1 MNREKREIKPLLN
14 QPSGIERKT
23 ELLVADD
30 KISNG
35 EELPQSIKD
44 IPIPKSLKE
53 RTKGKIFIA
62 KMTFGKEDIMT
73 ESELKA
79 EIKRVNEI
87 LRNKPDYHTYKQNKK
102 YLERLERKLRNY
114 GKK

>member
-1 MNREKREIKPLLN
+1 MRTEREIKPLLN
-14 QPSGIERKT
+14 QPS
-23 ELLVADD
+23 
-30 KISNG
+30 
-35 EELPQSIKD
+35 
-44 IPIPKSLKE
+44 
-53 RTKGKIFIA
+53 
-62 KMTFGKEDIMT
+62 
-73 ESELKA
+73 ESEWLKA

>member
-1 MNREKREIKPLLN
+1 MRTEREIKPLLN
-14 QPSGIERKT
+14 QPSGIEWLKT
-23 ELLVADD
+23 
-30 KISNG
+30 
-35 EELPQSIKD
+35 
-44 IPIPKSLKE
+44 
-53 RTKGKIFIA
+53 
-62 KMTFGKEDIMT
+62 
-73 ESELKA
+73 

>member
-1 MNREKREIKPLLN
+1 MRTEREINPLLN
-14 QPSGIERKT
+14 QPTI
-23 ELLVADD
+23 VA
-30 KISNG
+30 KGHIRIG
-35 EELPQSIKD
+35 FEEL
-44 IPIPKSLKE
+44 
-53 RTKGKIFIA
+53 
-62 KMTFGKEDIMT
+62 MT

>member
-1 MNREKREIKPLLN
+1 MRTKRYIEPLLN
-14 QPSGIERKT
+14 KPTNLYDPVITPTIDRH
-23 ELLVADD
+23 LD
-30 KISNG
+30 ISW
-35 EELPQSIKD
+35 
-44 IPIPKSLKE
+44 
-53 RTKGKIFIA
+53 
-62 KMTFGKEDIMT
+62 
-73 ESELKA
+73 LKA